1 MTDLDG
7 LLISYPCGQRD
18 HMYWFGTPPG
28 DADARPW
35 ILVLLHNPDA
45 GAQKAR
51 YHTAIEIVFEVVV
64 TLP

>member
-1 MTDLDG
+1 
-7 LLISYPCGQRD
+7 
-18 HMYWFGTPPG
+18 MYWFGTPPG

>member
-7 LLISYPCGQRD
+7 LLISYPCGQRH
-18 HMYWFGTPPG
+18 HMYWLGTPPG

-45 GAQKAR
+45 EAQKAR
-51 YHTAIEIVFEVVV
+51 YHTAVEIVFEVVV